1 MNPSLVATNIWKN
14 FGPIIGP
21 WVSWWVG
28 RRAQTPVEGARGVI
42 YLASSPEVEGHSGK
56 YFRKTVEMKSDPIT
70 YDPQLAQRLWQ
81 VSEAMTGLNT

>member
-1 MNPSLVATNIWKN
+1 M
-14 FGPIIGP
+14 
-21 WVSWWVG
+21 
-28 RRAQTPVEGARGVI
+28 I

-70 YDPQLAQRLWQ
+70 YDPQLAQRLWR